1 MVIYL
6 DHSWNQIF
14 QAPQI
19 MMVQGLEWPDPMDPQ
34 FEMSIQDS
42 QLEVW
47 PSELSM
53 TEVEI

>member
-6 DHSWNQIF
+6 DHSWNQMF
-14 QAPQI
+14 QALQI
-19 MMVQGLEWPDPMDPQ
+19 MVAQGLEWPDPVDPQ